1 MRFST
6 RFVIN
11 CATQMAKFDIFYVS
25 LQAKTISKQQN
36 SIQYG
41 KKRYWQ

>member
-25 LQAKTISKQQN
+25 LQAKTIT
-36 SIQYG
+36 IQYG